1 MTGVVLSGMCSVVK
15 ASGDV
20 SGGGGDAVAVFT
32 VSTSSI
38 LGVAGFSVVPNVVFS
53 AGTTVSIV
61 VVVTAWSDD
70 ASERSRG
77 RAEASIVFSFV
88 SFFGL
93 VCGCSMDAEGRITSS
108 MVNLI
113 ISGMVNSVLS

>member
-15 ASGDV
+15 ACGDV
-20 SGGGGDAVAVFT
+20 SRGGGDALAVFA
-32 VSTSSI
+32 VSISSI
-38 LGVAGFSVVPNVVFS
+38 LGVAGFSVVPKVVFS

-61 VVVTAWSDD
+61 VVTAWSDD
-70 ASERSRG
+70 ASDRSRG

-93 VCGCSMDAEGRITSS
+93 TCGCSMDTEGRITSS

-113 ISGMVNSVLS
+113 ISGMVNSLLS